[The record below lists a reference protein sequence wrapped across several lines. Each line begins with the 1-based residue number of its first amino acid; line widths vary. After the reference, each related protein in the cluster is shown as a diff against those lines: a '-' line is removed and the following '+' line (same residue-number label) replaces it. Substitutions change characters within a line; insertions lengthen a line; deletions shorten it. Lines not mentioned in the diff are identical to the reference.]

1 MPKTLDPRAA
11 PGADAARARAGFEL
25 ARPQD
30 IAEREDMSREQKI
43 ALLEQWEQ
51 DLREEMVAEEENM
64 AGAGGP
70 MADTLTDVLQALGR
84 LGKDSSG
91 RRPVPD
97 KHG

>member
-11 PGADAARARAGFEL
+11 PGADAVRARAGFEL

-30 IAEREDMSREQKI
+30 IADREDMSREQKI

-64 AGAGGP
+64 SGAGGP
-70 MADTLTDVLQALGR
+70 VADTLTDVLQALGQ
-84 LGKDSSG
+84 LGKDSAS
-91 RRPVPD
+91 RPVPD